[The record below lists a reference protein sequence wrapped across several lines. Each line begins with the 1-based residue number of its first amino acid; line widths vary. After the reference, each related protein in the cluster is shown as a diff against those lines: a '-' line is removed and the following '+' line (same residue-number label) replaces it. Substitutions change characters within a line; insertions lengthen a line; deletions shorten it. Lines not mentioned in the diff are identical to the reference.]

1 METEEFKVKVRNV
14 LQENGILVN
23 DSESIFGKTKVI
35 QNETDNDC
43 MLVGPRQEA
52 WVYLSRFMADDEIN
66 KLLQQFV
73 KTVRDMVKPMDNI
86 SINPAISLK
95 EFIEALAKL
104 LDGSVP
110 QKDLAT
116 TSISE
121 LISSIEPAK

>member
-23 DSESIFGKTKVI
+23 DSESIFGKSKVI

-73 KTVRDMVKPMDNI
+73 VTVRDMVKPMDNI

-95 EFIEALAKL
+95 EFIDALAKL